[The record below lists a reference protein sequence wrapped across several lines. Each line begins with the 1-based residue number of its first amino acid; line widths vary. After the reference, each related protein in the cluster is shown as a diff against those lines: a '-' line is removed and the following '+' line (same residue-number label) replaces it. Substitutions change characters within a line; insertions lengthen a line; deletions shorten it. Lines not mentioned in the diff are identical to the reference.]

1 MIALYDEGGSDEEV
15 IKLLRVLPKDF
26 EKKLKTDKDFAA
38 LVDAGRASAKAWWL
52 KLGRTCAANKGKGEY
67 TFWAANMD
75 HRYGWKKTSA
85 VTVEE
90 KEYDDPKKLI
100 DKFQSQLK
108 RNVGRVNI
116 AALGDLNDGFGE
128 AASAG

>member
-75 HRYGWKKTSA
+75 HRCHSGRERIRRS
-85 VTVEE
+85 EE
-90 KEYDDPKKLI
+90 AY
-100 DKFQSQLK
+100 
-108 RNVGRVNI
+108 
-116 AALGDLNDGFGE
+116 
-128 AASAG
+128 